1 MSEDFSFTKFANND
15 FYKKQNENLV
25 DLADLTNG
33 TKVIDLAC
41 ATGGVTK
48 IIAQKMTGAKK

>member
-33 TKVIDLAC
+33 TKVID
-41 ATGGVTK
+41 
-48 IIAQKMTGAKK
+48 